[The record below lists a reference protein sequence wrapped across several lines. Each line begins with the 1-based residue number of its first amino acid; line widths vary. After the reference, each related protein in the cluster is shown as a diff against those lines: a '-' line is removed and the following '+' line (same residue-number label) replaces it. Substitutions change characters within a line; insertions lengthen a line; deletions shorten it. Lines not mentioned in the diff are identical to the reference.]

1 MASKRLIE
9 RLKEA
14 EGWEVKTRHP
24 YEIKDIN
31 GAVIETV
38 YFRPRTRAVRKK
50 IQSLSPK
57 DAGEYTTQML
67 IASAELEDGSKA
79 FELGDFDVLQREI
92 SEAQLDDLELFMIN
106 AGAIAKVD
114 EEKKDSET
122 TLMPDSSSNLPK
134 TSA

>member
-14 EGWEVKTRHP
+14 EGWETKTRYP

-31 GAVIETV
+31 GEVIETV

-50 IQSLSPK
+50 IQALSPK

-79 FELGDFDVLQREI
+79 FDLGDFDVLQREI

-106 AGAIAKVD
+106 AGAIAKVED
-114 EEKKDSET
+114 EKKDSET
-122 TLMPDSSSNLPK
+122 TSMPDSSSNSPK